1 MNIEIKLAFNNLRKY
16 WKRTLFTTIS
26 IILCSTL
33 LFTTM
38 LMVSSIKSGID
49 ENFKANHNDY
59 SFIIKNVSI
68 EDIIKIK
75 QKPYVEKIYIQE
87 NETQTLKELKESDN
101 LANTDNM
108 NIYIQYTD
116 IRKTEE
122 YSTEILKEIGISTIM
137 MAQKCSFNE
146 NLLMIYGLID
156 IGITQEDNS
165 LVCRARLNY
174 SYFLNIM
181 LILILVAFSILF
193 IIILYNS
200 FLITINERK
209 KEYAILN
216 SVGATEGQILKMLFT
231 EMVIMGIIG
240 IILGGVI
247 SSLCAN
253 IILNLL
259 NHILTNTGYVFKL
272 VLDIQYCIASI
283 LIIVINLYISAL
295 IPSVKAS
302 TASVIQGIRNNNEI
316 KYKKKTSILQKILPI
331 EGKLAIKNIKRNKN
345 KYRVITILLIVCMT
359 SYITISTYINYE
371 KETAELV
378 TEYDVDAKLTI
389 TSTNID
395 YQSILRN
402 YEIQYNDKIEYIEY
416 REMGPHILVEPT
428 EALIPSNH
436 VTMYEDGKVGID
448 MRIIGLDN
456 ETYKK
461 YIQEVNAEE
470 GDLIIYNNATTRLF
484 NGKETKYIFSKQFKE
499 GYDLKLSIIE
509 LEFEYIDEDLDFYI
523 AKYEEIDDES
533 LNKKIILTDKLVEG
547 FKDVKIGQN
556 TAIFVNREEYNKIEE
571 RFNHYTSKWLWGQ
584 DDTTFVKVKC
594 NNIVGFSNYIESFSQ
609 KLDDGL
615 YEEYYSLDNQKKIMY
630 IEIIHLILRVLI
642 IAILIIGMIST
653 INIISASLYERKQDF
668 IILHSLGA
676 TKENI
681 NKILIFECLYMLIK
695 ALIISIILSI
705 PIIYAIIKYM
715 QNIIVTNQ
723 LLIPF
728 GEIFVFLALIFFIS
742 ITITIYSSKSI
753 KNE

>member
-16 WKRTLFTTIS
+16 WKRTLFTIIS

-87 NETQTLKELKESDN
+87 NETQTPKELKESDN

-231 EMVIMGIIG
+231 EIVIMGIIG

-428 EALIPSNH
+428 EALIPNNK
-436 VTMYEDGKVGID
+436 VTTYEDGKVGID
-448 MRIIGLDN
+448 MCIIGLDN

-470 GDLIIYNNATTRLF
+470 GDLIIYNNATTRLL
-484 NGKETKYIFSKQFKE
+484 NGKETKYIFSKPFKE
-499 GYDLKLSIIE
+499 GYDLKLSIVEKNLE
-509 LEFEYIDEDLDFYI
+509 LIDEDLDLYI

-547 FKDVKIGQN
+547 FKDVKIEQN
-556 TAIFVNREEYNKIEE
+556 PTIFVNREEYDKIEE
-571 RFNHYTSKWLWGQ
+571 ELKNYSGWMTQVG
-584 DDTTFVKVKC
+584 DPTFVKVKC